1 MQANINWSKH
11 ACEKTRKCYGQNDR
25 TTDRSRIS
33 GKEVHIYIYKG
44 VMVHFTNFYLI
55 FLKYPMIMK

>member
-1 MQANINWSKH
+1 MMQANINWSKH

-33 GKEVHIYIYKG
+33 GKEVHKYIYKG
-44 VMVHFTNFYLI
+44 VMVRLANFLSHFS
-55 FLKYPMIMK
+55 